1 MTGRTVGRGF
11 RLWALSMDM
20 AQTIAL
26 SAGLAWA
33 SGLRLYL
40 VVFLAGALS
49 YFGYLQLP
57 ATLSIL
63 QNPLVIGTAGILAF
77 AELIADK
84 IPAFDSLW
92 DSFQTFIR
100 IPAGALLAA
109 FALGDV
115 DPSWMVAA
123 GLIGGTI
130 TAGTHFAKAGSR
142 LAINTSPEPFS
153 NWLAS
158 FGEEG
163 MVLGGLWTMLASPL
177 VFLGLLAAF
186 LLLAGFALF
195 RLWGLVGRL
204 RRRV

>member
-1 MTGRTVGRGF
+1 
-11 RLWALSMDM
+11 MDM

-63 QNPLVIGTAGILAF
+63 HNPLVIGTAGIMAF

-115 DPSWMVAA
+115 DPSWMLAA

-130 TAGTHFAKAGSR
+130 TASTHFAKAGTR

-163 MVLGGLWTMLASPL
+163 MVLGGLWAMLASPM

-186 LLLAGFALF
+186 LLLASFVLY

>member
-1 MTGRTVGRGF
+1 
-11 RLWALSMDM
+11 MDLI
-20 AQTIAL
+20 QTIAL

-40 VVFLAGALS
+40 VVFLAGLLS
-49 YFGYLQLP
+49 NFGYLHLP
-57 ATLSIL
+57 ETLSVL
-63 QNPLVIGTAGILAF
+63 QNPLVIGVAGLMAF

-92 DSFQTFIR
+92 DGFQTFIR

-109 FALGDV
+109 FAMGEV
-115 DPSWMVAA
+115 DPAWMVAA

-153 NWLAS
+153 NWIAS

-163 MVLGGLWTMLASPL
+163 MVLGGLWAMLASPL
-177 VFLGLLAAF
+177 VFLGLLVVF
-186 LLLAGFALF
+186 LVLAGWLLTRFWSLLS
-195 RLWGLVGRL
+195 RLI
-204 RRRV
+204 RRPSRPSA

>member
-1 MTGRTVGRGF
+1 MDLIQTV
-11 RLWALSMDM
+11 
-20 AQTIAL
+20 AL

-40 VVFLAGALS
+40 ALFLAGALS

-57 ATLSIL
+57 ATLAVL
-63 QNPLVIGTAGILAF
+63 QNPLVIGVAGVMAF
-77 AELIADK
+77 AELVADK

-109 FALGDV
+109 FAMGEV
-115 DPSWMVAA
+115 DPAWTVAA

-142 LAINTSPEPFS
+142 LAINASPEPFS

-158 FGEEG
+158 FSEEG
-163 MVLGGLWTMLASPL
+163 MVLGGLWAMLASPL
-177 VFLGLLAAF
+177 IFLALLVVFM
-186 LLLAGFALF
+186 LLAGFVLVK
-195 RLWGLVGRL
+195 LWGFVGRL
-204 RRRV
+204 LRRV

>member
-1 MTGRTVGRGF
+1 
-11 RLWALSMDM
+11 MDM

-40 VVFLAGALS
+40 VVFLAGTLS

-63 QNPLVIGTAGILAF
+63 HNPLVIGTAGIMAF

-115 DPSWMVAA
+115 DPSWMLAA

-163 MVLGGLWTMLASPL
+163 MVLGGLWAMLASPV

-186 LLLAGFALF
+186 LLLAGFVLY

>member
-1 MTGRTVGRGF
+1 
-11 RLWALSMDM
+11 MDM
-20 AQTIAL
+20 IQTIAL

-40 VVFLAGALS
+40 VVFLAGMLS

-57 ATLSIL
+57 ATLSVL
-63 QNPLVIGTAGILAF
+63 QNPLVIGVAGVMAF

-100 IPAGALLAA
+100 IPTGALLAA
-109 FALGDV
+109 FAMGDV
-115 DPSWMVAA
+115 DPAWTVAA

-153 NWLAS
+153 NWIAS

-177 VFLGLLAAF
+177 VFLGLLVVF
-186 LLLAGFALF
+186 LILAGWLLMRFWSLLS
-195 RLWGLVGRL
+195 RLIRPS
-204 RRRV
+204 RPSA

>member
-1 MTGRTVGRGF
+1 
-11 RLWALSMDM
+11 MDL
-20 AQTIAL
+20 AQTVAL

-40 VVFLAGALS
+40 VVFLAGVLGH
-49 YFGYLQLP
+49 FGYLQLP
-57 ATLSIL
+57 ASL
-63 QNPLVIGTAGILAF
+63 QVLQHPLVIAVAGILAL
-77 AELIADK
+77 AELVADK

-92 DSFQTFIR
+92 DSAQTFIR

-115 DPSWMVAA
+115 DPAWMVAA
-123 GLIGGTI
+123 GLVGGTI

-163 MVLGGLWTMLASPL
+163 LVLGGLWTMLASPL
-177 VFLGLLAAF
+177 LFLGLLAVF
-186 LLLAGFALF
+186 LLLAGWLLAKLWRLLGRLF
-195 RLWGLVGRL
+195 RSRNLETSR
-204 RRRV
+204 

>member
-1 MTGRTVGRGF
+1 V
-11 RLWALSMDM
+11 DPI
-20 AQTIAL
+20 QTIAL
-26 SAGLAWA
+26 AAGLAWG

-40 VVFLAGALS
+40 VVFLAGVLS
-49 YFGYLQLP
+49 HFGYLQLP
-57 ATLSIL
+57 ETLAVL
-63 QNPLVIGTAGILAF
+63 TNPLVIGIAGILAF

-84 IPAFDSLW
+84 VPAFDSLW

-115 DPSWMVAA
+115 DPAWMLAA
-123 GLIGGTI
+123 GLLGGTI

-153 NWLAS
+153 NWVAS

-163 MVLGGLWTMLASPL
+163 MVLGGLWAMLASPVL
-177 VFLGLLAAF
+177 FLGLLVIFLIVAGF
-186 LLLAGFALF
+186 LLV
-195 RLWGLVGRL
+195 RLWGFVGRL
-204 RRRV
+204 LRRV

>member
-1 MTGRTVGRGF
+1 
-11 RLWALSMDM
+11 MDM
-20 AQTIAL
+20 IQTIAL

-40 VVFLAGALS
+40 VVFLAGVLS
-49 YFGYLQLP
+49 SFGYVQLP
-57 ATLSIL
+57 ASLVML
-63 QNPLVIGTAGILAF
+63 QNPLVIGVAGLMAF

-109 FALGDV
+109 FAMGEV
-115 DPSWMVAA
+115 DPAWIVAA
-123 GLIGGTI
+123 GLLGGTI

-163 MVLGGLWTMLASPL
+163 VLLAGLWTMFASPML
-177 VFLGLLAAF
+177 FLGLLAVF
-186 LLLAGFALF
+186 LVITGFVLVK
-195 RLWGLVGRL
+195 LWGFVGRL
-204 RRRV
+204 VRRV

>member
-1 MTGRTVGRGF
+1 
-11 RLWALSMDM
+11 MDLV
-20 AQTIAL
+20 QTIAL

-40 VVFLAGALS
+40 VVFLAGVLS
-49 YFGYLQLP
+49 YFGYLHLP
-57 ATLSIL
+57 ETLSVL
-63 QNPLVIGTAGILAF
+63 RNPLVIGVAGLMAL
-77 AELIADK
+77 AELVADK

-109 FALGDV
+109 LAMGEA

-123 GLIGGTI
+123 GLLGGTI

-142 LAINTSPEPFS
+142 LAINASPEPFS

-163 MVLGGLWTMLASPL
+163 MVLGGLWVMIAAPL
-177 VFLGLLAAF
+177 LFLGLLALF
-186 LLLAGFALF
+186 LVFAGWLLARFRALLS
-195 RLWGLVGRL
+195 RLL
-204 RRRV
+204 RRA

>member
-1 MTGRTVGRGF
+1 
-11 RLWALSMDM
+11 MDM
-20 AQTIAL
+20 LQTIAL

-40 VVFLAGALS
+40 VVFLAGLLS
-49 YFGYLQLP
+49 TLGYLQLP
-57 ATLSIL
+57 ETLSVL
-63 QNPLVIGTAGILAF
+63 QNPLVIGVAGLMAF

-109 FALGDV
+109 FAMGEV
-115 DPSWMVAA
+115 DPAWAVAA

-153 NWLAS
+153 NWVAS

-163 MVLGGLWTMLASPL
+163 MVLGGLWAMLASPL
-177 VFLGLLAAF
+177 VFLGLLVVF
-186 LLLAGFALF
+186 LV
-195 RLWGLVGRL
+195 LVGWLL
-204 RRRV
+204 RRFWSLISRLIRRPSRPSA

>member
-1 MTGRTVGRGF
+1 
-11 RLWALSMDM
+11 MDLI
-20 AQTIAL
+20 QTIAL

-40 VVFLAGALS
+40 VVFLAGVLS

-57 ATLSIL
+57 TSLAML
-63 QNPLVIGTAGILAF
+63 QNPLVIGAAGLMAF

-109 FALGDV
+109 FAMGEV
-115 DPSWMVAA
+115 DPAWTLAA

-163 MVLGGLWTMLASPL
+163 MLLAGLWTMLASPAI
-177 VFLGLLAAF
+177 FLGLLVVF
-186 LLLAGFALF
+186 MVIAGFVLVK
-195 RLWGLVGRL
+195 LWGFVGRL
-204 RRRV
+204 VRRV

>member
-1 MTGRTVGRGF
+1 
-11 RLWALSMDM
+11 MDL

-40 VVFLAGALS
+40 VVFLAGVLS

-57 ATLSIL
+57 ETLAAL
-63 QNPLVIGTAGILAF
+63 RNPLVIGAAGLMAL
-77 AELIADK
+77 AELVADK

-109 FALGDV
+109 LAMGEA

-142 LAINTSPEPFS
+142 LAINASPEPFS

-163 MVLGGLWTMLASPL
+163 MVLGGLWAMIAAPL
-177 VFLGLLAAF
+177 LFLGLLVLF
-186 LLLAGFALF
+186 LILAGWLLARFWSLLS
-195 RLWGLVGRL
+195 RLL
-204 RRRV
+204 RRA

>member
-1 MTGRTVGRGF
+1 
-11 RLWALSMDM
+11 MDLV
-20 AQTIAL
+20 QTAAL

-49 YFGYLQLP
+49 YFGYLHLP
-57 ATLSIL
+57 ATLAIL
-63 QNPLVIGTAGILAF
+63 QHPLVIGAAGIMAF

-92 DSFQTFIR
+92 DGFQTFIR

-115 DPSWMVAA
+115 DPAWMVAA

-142 LAINTSPEPFS
+142 LAINASPEPFS

-163 MVLGGLWTMLASPL
+163 MLLGGLWTMLASPL
-177 VFLGLLAAF
+177 VFLGLLAVF
-186 LLLAGFALF
+186 LLLASFLLYK
-195 RLWGLVGRL
+195 LWGMLGRL

>member
-1 MTGRTVGRGF
+1 
-11 RLWALSMDM
+11 MDM
-20 AQTIAL
+20 LQTIAL

-40 VVFLAGALS
+40 VVFLAGVLS
-49 YFGYLQLP
+49 YFGYLHLP
-57 ATLSIL
+57 ASLAVL
-63 QNPLVIGTAGILAF
+63 QNPLVIGVAGVMAF

-109 FALGDV
+109 FAMGDV
-115 DPSWMVAA
+115 DPSWTVAA

-163 MVLGGLWTMLASPL
+163 MVLGGLWTMLASPAI
-177 VFLGLLAAF
+177 FLGLLAIF
-186 LLLAGFALF
+186 LVIAGFVLVK
-195 RLWGLVGRL
+195 LWGFVGRL
-204 RRRV
+204 LRRV

>member
-1 MTGRTVGRGF
+1 
-11 RLWALSMDM
+11 MDLIP
-20 AQTIAL
+20 TIAL

-40 VVFLAGALS
+40 VVFLAGVMS
-49 YFGYLQLP
+49 HFGYLQLP
-57 ATLSIL
+57 ETLSVL
-63 QNPLVIGTAGILAF
+63 TNPLVIGIAGIMAF

-115 DPSWMVAA
+115 DPSWMLAA
-123 GLIGGTI
+123 GLLGGTI

-163 MVLGGLWTMLASPL
+163 MVLGGLWAMLTSPL
-177 VFLGLLAAF
+177 LFLGLLAAF
-186 LLLAGFALF
+186 LLLAGFLLVK
-195 RLWGLVGRL
+195 LWGFVGRL
-204 RRRV
+204 LRRV

>member
-1 MTGRTVGRGF
+1 
-11 RLWALSMDM
+11 MDLV
-20 AQTIAL
+20 QTIAL

-40 VVFLAGALS
+40 VVFLAGVLS

-57 ATLSIL
+57 ATLAVL
-63 QNPLVIGTAGILAF
+63 QHPLVMAAAGTMAL
-77 AELIADK
+77 AELVADK

-109 FALGDV
+109 FAMGEV
-115 DPSWMVAA
+115 DPAWTVAA

-158 FGEEG
+158 FSEEG
-163 MVLGGLWTMLASPL
+163 MVLGGLWVMLASPAI
-177 VFLGLLAAF
+177 FLGLLAVF
-186 LLLAGFALF
+186 LIVAGYLIYRVA
-195 RLWGLVGRL
+195 GLL
-204 RRRV
+204 RRLFGRKAAPVI

>member
-1 MTGRTVGRGF
+1 ME
-11 RLWALSMDM
+11 L

-40 VVFLAGALS
+40 VVFLAGILS
-49 YFGYLQLP
+49 TFGYLHLP
-57 ATLSIL
+57 QTLAVL
-63 QNPLVIGTAGILAF
+63 NNPLVIAVAGVMAV
-77 AELIADK
+77 AELVADK
-84 IPAFDSLW
+84 VPAFDSLW

-109 FALGDV
+109 FAMGEV
-115 DPSWMVAA
+115 DPSWTVAA
-123 GLIGGTI
+123 GLVGGTI

-163 MVLGGLWTMLASPL
+163 MLLGGLWAMLASPL
-177 VFLGLLAAF
+177 LFLGLLAIF
-186 LLLAGFALF
+186 LIVAGFVLVK
-195 RLWGLVGRL
+195 LWGVVGRL
-204 RRRV
+204 FRRV

>member
-1 MTGRTVGRGF
+1 
-11 RLWALSMDM
+11 MDL

-40 VVFLAGALS
+40 VVFLAGTLS

-57 ATLSIL
+57 ETLSIL
-63 QNPLVIGTAGILAF
+63 RNPLVIGVAGIMAV

-109 FALGDV
+109 FAMGQV
-115 DPSWMVAA
+115 DPAWMVAA
-123 GLIGGTI
+123 GLLGGTI

-177 VFLGLLAAF
+177 VFLGLLAVF
-186 LLLAGFALF
+186 LLLAGWLLVRFWSLLS
-195 RLWGLVGRL
+195 RLL
-204 RRRV
+204 RPAARPAG

>member
-1 MTGRTVGRGF
+1 
-11 RLWALSMDM
+11 MDM
-20 AQTIAL
+20 IQTIAL

-40 VVFLAGALS
+40 VVFLAGVLS

-57 ATLSIL
+57 TSLAML
-63 QNPLVIGTAGILAF
+63 QNPLVIGAAGLMAF

-109 FALGDV
+109 FAMGEV
-115 DPSWMVAA
+115 DPAWTLAA

-158 FGEEG
+158 FCEEG
-163 MVLGGLWTMLASPL
+163 MLLAGLWTMLASPAI
-177 VFLGLLAAF
+177 FLGLLVVF
-186 LLLAGFALF
+186 MVIAGFVLVK
-195 RLWGLVGRL
+195 LWGFVGRL
-204 RRRV
+204 VRRV

>member
-1 MTGRTVGRGF
+1 
-11 RLWALSMDM
+11 MDLV
-20 AQTIAL
+20 QTIAL

-40 VVFLAGALS
+40 VVFLAGVLS

-57 ATLSIL
+57 ATLAVL
-63 QNPLVIGTAGILAF
+63 QHPLVMAAAGTMAL
-77 AELIADK
+77 AELVADK

-109 FALGDV
+109 FAMGEV
-115 DPSWMVAA
+115 DPAWTVAA

-158 FGEEG
+158 FSEEG
-163 MVLGGLWTMLASPL
+163 MALGGLWVMLASPAI
-177 VFLGLLAAF
+177 FLGLLAVF
-186 LLLAGFALF
+186 LIVAGYLIYRVA
-195 RLWGLVGRL
+195 GLL
-204 RRRV
+204 RRLFGRKAAPVI

>member
-1 MTGRTVGRGF
+1 
-11 RLWALSMDM
+11 MDM

-63 QNPLVIGTAGILAF
+63 HNPLVIGTAGILAF

-163 MVLGGLWTMLASPL
+163 MVLGGLWTMLASPV

-186 LLLAGFALF
+186 LLLAGFVLY

>member
-1 MTGRTVGRGF
+1 
-11 RLWALSMDM
+11 MDL

-57 ATLSIL
+57 ETLSIL
-63 QNPLVIGTAGILAF
+63 HNPLIIGVAGIMAV

-109 FALGDV
+109 FAMGQV
-115 DPSWMVAA
+115 DPAWMVAA
-123 GLIGGTI
+123 GLLGGTI

-177 VFLGLLAAF
+177 VFLGLLAIF
-186 LLLAGFALF
+186 LVLAGFVLF
-195 RLWGLVGRL
+195 KLWGFVGRL
-204 RRRV
+204 FRRV

>member
-1 MTGRTVGRGF
+1 
-11 RLWALSMDM
+11 MDM
-20 AQTIAL
+20 VQTIAL

-40 VVFLAGALS
+40 VVFLAGLLS
-49 YFGYLQLP
+49 NFGYLHLP
-57 ATLSIL
+57 ETLSVL
-63 QNPLVIGTAGILAF
+63 QNPLVIGVAGLMAF

-92 DSFQTFIR
+92 DGFQTFIR

-109 FALGDV
+109 FAMGEV
-115 DPSWMVAA
+115 DPAWAVAA

-153 NWLAS
+153 NWIAS

-163 MVLGGLWTMLASPL
+163 MVLGGLWAMLASPL
-177 VFLGLLAAF
+177 VFLGLLVVF
-186 LLLAGFALF
+186 LVLAGWLLTRFWSLLS
-195 RLWGLVGRL
+195 RLI
-204 RRRV
+204 RRPSRPSA

>member
-1 MTGRTVGRGF
+1 
-11 RLWALSMDM
+11 MDM
-20 AQTIAL
+20 IQTIAL

-40 VVFLAGALS
+40 VVFLAGVLS

-57 ATLSIL
+57 ASLAML
-63 QNPLVIGTAGILAF
+63 QNPLVIGAAGLMAF

-109 FALGDV
+109 FAMGDV
-115 DPSWMVAA
+115 DPAWTLAA
-123 GLIGGTI
+123 GLIGGSI

-142 LAINTSPEPFS
+142 LAMNTSPEPFS

-163 MVLGGLWTMLASPL
+163 MLLAGLWTMLASPAI
-177 VFLGLLAAF
+177 FLGLLAVF
-186 LLLAGFALF
+186 LVIAGFVMVK
-195 RLWGLVGRL
+195 LWGFVGRL
-204 RRRV
+204 VRRV

>member
-1 MTGRTVGRGF
+1 
-11 RLWALSMDM
+11 MDM
-20 AQTIAL
+20 AETIAL

-63 QNPLVIGTAGILAF
+63 HNPLVIGTAGIMAF

-115 DPSWMVAA
+115 DPSWMLAA

-163 MVLGGLWTMLASPL
+163 MVLGGLWAMLASPV
-177 VFLGLLAAF
+177 VFLCLLAAF
-186 LLLAGFALF
+186 LLLASFVLY

>member
-1 MTGRTVGRGF
+1 
-11 RLWALSMDM
+11 MDM

-40 VVFLAGALS
+40 VVFLAGMLS

-57 ATLSIL
+57 ETLAVL
-63 QNPLVIGTAGILAF
+63 RNPLVIGAAGLMAF

-92 DSFQTFIR
+92 DSFQTFVR

-109 FALGDV
+109 LAMGEA

-163 MVLGGLWTMLASPL
+163 MVLGGLWAMIAAPL
-177 VFLGLLAAF
+177 LFLGLLLLF
-186 LLLAGFALF
+186 LVLAGWLLARFWSLLS
-195 RLWGLVGRL
+195 RLL
-204 RRRV
+204 RRA